1 MSKIPNRLPAGTL
14 LHARMYR
21 IVRFIAA
28 GGFGCTY
35 EAEHVLLEKRV
46 AIKEFFMQ
54 DYCNRDA
61 DTHRVTVGTK
71 SMLEMVDKYKRK
83 FIGEAQALSVL
94 DHEGIVGVSDV
105 FGKFQN

>member
-1 MSKIPNRLPAGTL
+1 MSKTPNHLPAGTL
-14 LHARMYR
+14 LHANIYR

-35 EAEHVLLEKRV
+35 EAKHVLLEKRV

-61 DTHRVTVGTK
+61 YTKHVTVGTET
-71 SMLEMVDKYKRK
+71 MHEVVEKYNRNICIQLLLNVLCVKR
-83 FIGEAQALSVL
+83 
-94 DHEGIVGVSDV
+94 
-105 FGKFQN
+105 